1 MESVYGKIRL
11 FNGINSRNLYFMSS
25 PQSSVPQPITD
36 GLLGDKRWQLVQRI
50 VSSPP
55 FQKSTRLRDLLQ
67 FITEQTIH
75 GKAHELTEQHIG
87 NALFHKP
94 SDYSPLEDSSVRV
107 HARQLRLKLHEY
119 FNEDGR
125 NEPLILDIPKGSYAP
140 VFRAVLKVS
149 DNPTPIAPAPIPV
162 VAWRYRAMVPWVL
175 CGLLIILCA
184 VLLNRVV
191 PHRTAGAVSG
201 TAPLSWPFSQ
211 IFDARHQTII
221 VVADINYGMFRI
233 LAGQPGSLDQY
244 LRRDFLRG
252 PTVSKIGEG
261 DSRLHEYISN
271 SSLTSFADVADVVSL
286 FKMAGALQAQVSVRY
301 PRDLRMRDLD
311 HNNYIFVGSAG
322 SNPWVTLLQDKL
334 NFRESE
340 TVVGKSAKVF
350 VNKNPLPG
358 EQPQYEGL
366 RWTGSIGEDYA
377 TISLLPNA
385 THDGS
390 VLALQGLQQEG
401 TEAAGRFLADEENRR
416 QLMSAL
422 RISASDTSSQNIW
435 FEALIRSRT
444 SSGAPSSTTLVAVR
458 RIH

>member
-1 MESVYGKIRL
+1 MASPRTSV
-11 FNGINSRNLYFMSS
+11 S
-25 PQSSVPQPITD
+25 QPLVTD
-36 GLLGDKRWQLVQRI
+36 DLLTDKRWQLVQRI
-50 VSSPP
+50 VSSAP

-67 FITEQTIH
+67 FVTERTIH
-75 GKAHELTEQHIG
+75 GNAHELTEQHIG

-119 FNEDGR
+119 FNEEGR
-125 NEPLILDIPKGSYAP
+125 NEPLILDIPKGAYAP
-140 VFRAVLKVS
+140 VFRTVLKTADV
-149 DNPTPIAPAPIPV
+149 PAAVAATVFPV
-162 VAWRYRAMVPWVL
+162 VAWRRRAIVPWALCAILIVL
-175 CGLLIILCA
+175 CVMLSY
-184 VLLNRVV
+184 RVV
-191 PHRTAGAVSG
+191 TRRTDGAVPGAGAAS
-201 TAPLSWPFSQ
+201 LSWPSSQ

-221 VVADINYGMFRI
+221 VVADSNYGMSRI
-233 LAGQPGSLDQY
+233 LTSQPGSLDQY
-244 LRRDFLRG
+244 LRRDFLRS
-252 PTVSKIGEG
+252 PTVSRIGEA
-261 DSRLHEYISN
+261 DSRLSEYISN
-271 SSLTSFADVADVVSL
+271 STLTSFADVANVVSL
-286 FKMAGALQAQVSVRY
+286 FKMAGPLQSQVSVRY

-311 HNNYIFVGSAG
+311 HNNYIFIGSPG

-340 TVVGKSAKVF
+340 AVVGKSAKVF

-366 RWTGSIGEDYA
+366 RWTGTMGEDYA

-390 VLALQGLQQEG
+390 VLAFQGLQQEG

-416 QLMSAL
+416 QLMIAL
-422 RISASDTSSQNIW
+422 DISSSDTISQNIW

-444 SSGAPSSTTLVAVR
+444 VSGAPNSTTLVAVR
-458 RIH
+458 RIR

>member
-1 MESVYGKIRL
+1 MA
-11 FNGINSRNLYFMSS
+11 S
-25 PQSSVPQPITD
+25 PQTSVSQPAVTD
-36 GLLGDKRWQLVQRI
+36 NLLSDERWQLVQRI
-50 VSSPP
+50 VSSTP

-67 FITEQTIH
+67 YVTEQTIH
-75 GKAHELTEQHIG
+75 GHAHELSEQHIG

-119 FNEDGR
+119 FNEEGR

-140 VFRAVLKVS
+140 VFRTVLKTG
-149 DNPTPIAPAPIPV
+149 DLPAAIASPVIPV
-162 VAWRYRAMVPWVL
+162 MAWRRRAMVPWAI
-175 CGLLIILCA
+175 CGILAVLCA
-184 VLLNRVV
+184 VLSYRVIT
-191 PHRTAGAVSG
+191 HRTAGAPG
-201 TAPLSWPFSQ
+201 TASLSWPSSQ
-211 IFDARHQTII
+211 IFDVRHQTII
-221 VVADINYGMFRI
+221 VVADSNYGMSRI
-233 LAGQPGSLDQY
+233 LASQPGSLDQY
-244 LRRDFLRG
+244 LRRDFLRS
-252 PTVSKIGEG
+252 PTVSKIGEA
-261 DSRLHEYISN
+261 DSRLSEYISN
-271 SSLTSFADVADVVSL
+271 STLTSFADVADVVSL
-286 FKMAGALQAQVSVRY
+286 FKMAGALQSQVSVRY

-311 HNNYIFVGSAG
+311 HNNYIFIGSPG

-358 EQPQYEGL
+358 EQLQYEGL
-366 RWTGSIGEDYA
+366 RWTGTMGEDYA

-390 VLALQGLQQEG
+390 VLAFQGLQQEG

-422 RISASDTSSQNIW
+422 GISASDSFSQNIW

-444 SSGAPSSTTLVAVR
+444 VSGAPNSTTLVAVR
-458 RIH
+458 RIR

>member
-1 MESVYGKIRL
+1 MA
-11 FNGINSRNLYFMSS
+11 S
-25 PQSSVPQPITD
+25 PQTSVSQPPVTD
-36 GLLGDKRWQLVQRI
+36 DLLGDERWRLVQRI
-50 VSSPP
+50 VSSTP

-67 FITEQTIH
+67 YVSEQTIH
-75 GKAHELTEQHIG
+75 GNAHELTEQHIG

-119 FNEDGR
+119 FDEEGR
-125 NEPLILDIPKGSYAP
+125 NEPVILNIPKGSYAP
-140 VFRAVLKVS
+140 VFRTVLKTAEL
-149 DNPTPIAPAPIPV
+149 PAAIASAVIPV
-162 VAWRYRAMVPWVL
+162 VAWRRRAMVPWAICGILTMLCVVL
-175 CGLLIILCA
+175 SY
-184 VLLNRVV
+184 RVITR
-191 PHRTAGAVSG
+191 RTAGAVPG
-201 TAPLSWPFSQ
+201 TPSLSWPSSQ

-221 VVADINYGMFRI
+221 VVADSNYGMSRI
-233 LAGQPGSLDQY
+233 LTSQPGSLDQY
-244 LRRDFLRG
+244 LRRDFLRS
-252 PTVSKIGEG
+252 PTVSKTGEA
-261 DSRLHEYISN
+261 DFRLSEYISN
-271 SSLTSFADVADVVSL
+271 STLTSFADVADVVSL
-286 FKMAGALQAQVSVRY
+286 FKMAGALQSQVSVRY

-311 HNNYIFVGSAG
+311 HNNYIFIGSPG

-340 TVVGKSAKVF
+340 TIVGKSAKVF
-350 VNKNPLPG
+350 LNKNPLPG

-366 RWTGSIGEDYA
+366 RWTGTMGEDYA

-390 VLALQGLQQEG
+390 VLAFQGLQQEG

-422 RISASDTSSQNIW
+422 GISASDGISQNIW

-444 SSGAPSSTTLVAVR
+444 VSGAPNSTTLVAVR
-458 RIH
+458 RIR

>member
-1 MESVYGKIRL
+1 MA
-11 FNGINSRNLYFMSS
+11 S
-25 PQSSVPQPITD
+25 PQTSVPQPKSTD
-36 GLLGDKRWQLVQRI
+36 DLLTDKRWQLVQRI

-55 FQKSTRLRDLLQ
+55 FQKSIRLRDLLQ

-75 GKAHELTEQHIG
+75 GNAHELTEQHIG

-94 SDYSPLEDSSVRV
+94 SDYRPLEDSSVRV
-107 HARQLRLKLHEY
+107 HVRQLRLKLHEY
-119 FNEDGR
+119 FNEEGR
-125 NEPLILDIPKGSYAP
+125 SEPLILDIPKGSYAP
-140 VFRAVLKVS
+140 VVRTVLKPAEPP
-149 DNPTPIAPAPIPV
+149 PTVASTVPPT
-162 VAWRYRAMVPWVL
+162 VAWRPRAGLPWA
-175 CGLLIILCA
+175 ICA
-184 VLLNRVV
+184 VLTVLSVV
-191 PHRTAGAVSG
+191 LSYRAISHRTPGVASG
-201 TAPLSWPFSQ
+201 TAPLSWPYSQ

-221 VVADINYGMFRI
+221 VVADSNYGMSRI
-233 LAGQPGSLDQY
+233 LASQPGSLDLY
-244 LRRDFLRG
+244 LRRDFLRNS
-252 PTVSKIGEG
+252 TVGKTGEA
-261 DSRLHEYISN
+261 DSRLTEYISD
-271 SSLTSFADVADVVSL
+271 STLTSFADVADVVSL
-286 FKMAGALQAQVSVRY
+286 FKMAGPLQSQVSVRY

-311 HNNYIFVGSAG
+311 HNNYIFIGSAG
-322 SNPWVTLLQDKL
+322 SNPWVALLQDKL

-340 TVVGKSAKVF
+340 SVVGKSVKVF

-366 RWTGSIGEDYA
+366 RWTGTQGEDYA

-422 RISASDTSSQNIW
+422 GISPAQGASQNIW

-444 SSGAPSSTTLVAVR
+444 VSGAPNSTTLVAVR
-458 RIH
+458 RIQ